1 MPDAFISKVVRSG
14 SCLEFIPPPV
24 CDIVGDVLLSLF
36 GPSGADQ
43 QEAQDGCQNGQLW
56 LGVPL

>member
-14 SCLEFIPPPV
+14 SCLEFISTACMRYRRGRPAK
-24 CDIVGDVLLSLF
+24 LF